1 MGELEVEVQWVVMT
15 SGWLVGAFFAGL
27 WISSQQWV
35 QRIEWR
41 PARPKVDAEVV
52 PKVVAN
58 PPSVE
63 DDALGRMMAVDR
75 ERWVQDL
82 MSDAKCSRAEAEE
95 QVDRTLAELGL
106 T

>member
-1 MGELEVEVQWVVMT
+1 MGELEVAVQWIVMT

-41 PARPKVDAEVV
+41 PTRPKVSASEV

-75 ERWVQDL
+75 ERWITDL
-82 MSDAKCSRAEAEE
+82 MADAKCSREKAEE
-95 QVDRTLAELGL
+95 QVDTTLAELGL
-106 T
+106 R